1 MSITGELVTNTIY
14 RLELVNIPV
23 SLAQA
28 VDVGVVEQTK
38 DLVVEEEG
46 HRTDLEIA
54 ARKADQERT
63 ELKEKVI
70 YSMFFRTSSGNT
82 LTEKLN
88 TLSYSN
94 GIRWELSPR
103 VHSLTVNISG
113 ERFDSYEV
121 MNLQTNTMIRMRPL
135 LDETSWYTTHLRHLF
150 SLTAGDLSTL
160 GVKPFAPS
168 DLSSYFF
175 QSSGTRLL
183 TESELSSGLSSQVTV
198 TSGIKYMLAKEANEY
213 LYLLKGRI
221 ANLWVNSGYASLSS
235 HYQQIVLS
243 NFTPVT
249 YGQYPVMIY
258 YTLPGQ
264 QNPLLEYKYVIN
276 F

>member
-1 MSITGELVTNTIY
+1 M
-14 RLELVNIPV
+14 
-23 SLAQA
+23 
-28 VDVGVVEQTK
+28 
-38 DLVVEEEG
+38 
-46 HRTDLEIA
+46 
-54 ARKADQERT
+54 
-63 ELKEKVI
+63 
-70 YSMFFRTSSGNT
+70 
-82 LTEKLN
+82 
-88 TLSYSN
+88 
-94 GIRWELSPR
+94 
-103 VHSLTVNISG
+103 
-113 ERFDSYEV
+113 
-121 MNLQTNTMIRMRPL
+121 
-135 LDETSWYTTHLRHLF
+135 
-150 SLTAGDLSTL
+150 
-160 GVKPFAPS
+160 
-168 DLSSYFF
+168 SSYFF

-264 QNPLLEYKYVIN
+264 QNPLLEYKYVIK
-276 F
+276 